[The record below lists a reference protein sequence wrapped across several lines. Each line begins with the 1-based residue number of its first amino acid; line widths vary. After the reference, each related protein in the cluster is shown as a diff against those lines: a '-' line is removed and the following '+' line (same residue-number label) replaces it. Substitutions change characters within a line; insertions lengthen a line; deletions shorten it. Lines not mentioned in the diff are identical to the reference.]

1 MCASNSN
8 TDLLSTQAYT
18 VYTRLRV
25 NTDTSQTRKKKI
37 QLGLEK
43 STCSSVA
50 HHLPAAGTN
59 IMPSIAT
66 PTLAENRA
74 SSAVLILH
82 IFQLWPPFHHLGPQ
96 LQMGGGSDQAH
107 GMRGCLPGGHRW
119 HCCSHSG
126 HVAIVMITAVVG
138 EALPAIDAA
147 LFPAEGAAGLA
158 SNLQT
163 WLREPQLKSQRHCSP
178 GATI

>member
-1 MCASNSN
+1 MSGSAIGGCCQKCASRH

-37 QLGLEK
+37 QLVLEK

-50 HHLPAAGTN
+50 HRLLAAGTN

-66 PTLAENRA
+66 PTLAKNRA

-82 IFQLWPPFHHLGPQ
+82 IFQLWPPFHHLGP
-96 LQMGGGSDQAH
+96 
-107 GMRGCLPGGHRW
+107 
-119 HCCSHSG
+119 
-126 HVAIVMITAVVG
+126 
-138 EALPAIDAA
+138 
-147 LFPAEGAAGLA
+147 
-158 SNLQT
+158 
-163 WLREPQLKSQRHCSP
+163 
-178 GATI
+178 